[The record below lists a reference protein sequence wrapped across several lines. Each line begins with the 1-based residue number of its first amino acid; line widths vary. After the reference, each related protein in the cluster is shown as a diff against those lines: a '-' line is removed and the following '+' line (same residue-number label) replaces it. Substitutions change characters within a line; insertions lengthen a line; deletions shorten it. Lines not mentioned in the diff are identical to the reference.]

1 MDTISK
7 QYQHDQ
13 HDQDDSGRPYAAGR
27 AQYGTGS
34 TQYQDGYDGGGAP
47 WES

>member
-13 HDQDDSGRPYAAGR
+13 DDSGRPYDAAGR

-34 TQYQDGYDGGGAP
+34 TQYQDGYEGGGAP